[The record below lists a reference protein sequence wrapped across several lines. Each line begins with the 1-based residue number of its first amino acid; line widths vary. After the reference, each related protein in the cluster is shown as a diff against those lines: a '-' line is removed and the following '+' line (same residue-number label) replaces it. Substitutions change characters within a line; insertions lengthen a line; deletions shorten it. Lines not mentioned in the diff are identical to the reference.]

1 MKNIDGVDTIKIYR
15 LECHNYKSG
24 LTEILLHFRSKKKAK
39 ECAKMIAKSK
49 ILMSRDKLELEET
62 KAGHTHIICE
72 GEPKYH
78 ISICKN
84 YMELD

>member
-24 LTEILLHFRSKKKAK
+24 LTEIVLHFRSKKKAK

-49 ILMSRDKLELEET
+49 ILMSRDKLELANI
-62 KAGHTHIICE
+62 KGGNTHISCE
-72 GEPKYH
+72 GEARFY